1 MAKRKETLVKTILN
15 IGLARND
22 GAPDNGVLHVV
33 VKLNQFGFRLKAGEV
48 HEVTHALGTERTLVV
63 EVYPR
68 DGIATRA
75 AVYRLSLE
83 LAQDCIAVGFVQD
96 GTVTSGELI
105 GPKAADW
112 GEFDPAYFVNLSA

>member
-1 MAKRKETLVKTILN
+1 MKTILN

-63 EVYPR
+63 EVHPR
-68 DGIATRA
+68 NDTRTTRA
-75 AVYRLSLE
+75 SVYRLSVE
-83 LAQDCIAVGFVQD
+83 LAQDCIAVGYVDDQGNVID
-96 GTVTSGELI
+96 GELV
-105 GPKAADW
+105 GPNAVDW
-112 GEFDPAYFVNLSA
+112 GTFDPDYFVKLSA